1 VRFFITGIGGFAGAH
16 LAEHLLAAG
25 HEVSGLV
32 TGRPDRPCLRAL
44 AARHPRFAPERLARA
59 DVSDRTALERALAE
73 RAPDGVF
80 HLAGIAFAPRA
91 EVDAARAF
99 AVNVLGTLALL
110 AAVERAVPQC
120 RVLVVG
126 SSDAYGAITPGN
138 LPIAEETPLRPVT
151 VYGCSKAAAD
161 MVAFQ
166 RWWTAGTAVI
176 RVRAFNHTGPG
187 QDPDF
192 VCSDFA
198 RQIARIEAGGAP
210 PVVHVGDLSAV
221 RDFSDVRDV
230 VRGYAML
237 WEHGRLGEAYN
248 LCSGVG
254 TSIAA
259 ITAMLGAESRCR
271 VEWVEERGRLRSR
284 EIQAV
289 VGSAARAA
297 ALGWTPRI
305 PLAQTLRDLLD
316 DWRRR
321 QNAGEPHAS
330 P

>member
-1 VRFFITGIGGFAGAH
+1 MRFFITGIGGFAGAH

-25 HEVSGLV
+25 HDVSGLV
-32 TGRPDRPCLRAL
+32 TGHPDRPRLRAL
-44 AARHPRFAPERLARA
+44 AARHPRFAPERLACADLGDRA
-59 DVSDRTALERALAE
+59 ALERALAE

-91 EVDAARAF
+91 EADARRAL

-110 AAVERAVPQC
+110 TAVERAVPRS

-126 SSDAYGAITPGN
+126 SSDAYGAITPGD
-138 LPIAEETPLRPVT
+138 LPIAEDTPLRPVS

-198 RQIARIEAGGAP
+198 RQIARIEAGAAP
-210 PVVHVGDLSAV
+210 PVVHVGSLSAV

-230 VRGYAML
+230 VRGYATL
-237 WEHGRLGEAYN
+237 WEHGRPGEAYN
-248 LCSGVG
+248 VCSGIG
-254 TSIAA
+254 TSIAS
-259 ITAMLGAESRCR
+259 ITAMLGVASRCR
-271 VEWVEERGRLRSR
+271 VEWVEEQDRLRPR

-289 VGSAARAA
+289 VGSAARAV
-297 ALGWTPRI
+297 ALGWMPTI

-316 DWRRR
+316 DWRCRR
-321 QNAGEPHAS
+321 DAC
-330 P
+330 

>member
-1 VRFFITGIGGFAGAH
+1 MRFFITGIGGFVGVH

-32 TGRPDRPCLRAL
+32 TGRPDRPRLGAL
-44 AARHPRFAPERLARA
+44 AARHPRFAPERLACA
-59 DVSDRTALERALAE
+59 DVNDRAALERALAE
-73 RAPDGVF
+73 RTPDGVF
-80 HLAGIAFAPRA
+80 HLAGVAFPPRA
-91 EVDAARAF
+91 AADAAHAF

-110 AAVERAVPQC
+110 TAVERATPRS

-126 SSDAYGAITPGN
+126 SSDAYGAITPGD
-138 LPIAEETPLRPVT
+138 LPIAEDTPLRPVS

-166 RWWTAGTAVI
+166 RWWTAGTPVL

-210 PVVHVGDLSAV
+210 PVVHVGNLSAV

-237 WEHGRLGEAYN
+237 WEHGQPGEAYN

-259 ITAMLGAESRCR
+259 ITTMLGAESRCR
-271 VEWVEERGRLRSR
+271 VEWIEERGRLRAR
-284 EIQAV
+284 EIPTV
-289 VGSAARAA
+289 IGSAARAA
-297 ALGWTPRI
+297 ALGWTPTI

-321 QNAGEPHAS
+321 QSTA
-330 P
+330 